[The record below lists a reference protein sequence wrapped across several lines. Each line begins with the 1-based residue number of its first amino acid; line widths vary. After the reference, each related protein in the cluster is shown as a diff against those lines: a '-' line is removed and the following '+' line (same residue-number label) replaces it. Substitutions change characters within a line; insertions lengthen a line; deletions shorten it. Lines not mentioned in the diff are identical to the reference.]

1 MFRSATGK
9 SMGNRPERAEFQSL
23 ILRATGRLWEIG
35 SALPVASELCFR
47 NVLGRCMK
55 TLMRWV
61 RVVTGGSVQRLCP
74 DMDLKDN
81 NQKKL

>member
-35 SALPVASELCFR
+35 SARPVASELCFR

-55 TLMRWV
+55 TLMKWGKSGDR
-61 RVVTGGSVQRLCP
+61 RISSEALP
-74 DMDLKDN
+74 
-81 NQKKL
+81 